1 MPFAGLNVAEL
12 DDSLPR
18 QLSAQQLSPRQPVG
32 WKYIASLVA
41 DLEVHRGV
49 REIPPE
55 FVDRR
60 VARHSRSDCVG
71 IHQPA
76 RQVLHRDAFAN
87 AAQNRRQLIARA
99 PQILLSGERELVQ
112 AGSLQG
118 LGTLPRKREEQLAIV
133 GFEFTIAAKR
143 ERHGADNATFDDE
156 WRRGQ
161 GALDDWLDHL
171 SVAWKACQGFSVC
184 SDEEWLTRAQDFGR
198 G

>member
-1 MPFAGLNVAEL
+1 MREVRQHFRDGKSVLRRLPARVLFVQPRHQTAQDIRRGIDDGPVPFARLNVAEL
-12 DDSLPR
+12 NDSLPR

-60 VARHSRSDCVG
+60 VARHAGGDCVG

-76 RQVLHRDAFAN
+76 RLVLHRNTFAN

-99 PQILLSGERELVQ
+99 PQILLSSERELVQ
-112 AGSLQG
+112 PGSLQG
-118 LGTLPRKREEQLAIV
+118 LGTLPRKREE
-133 GFEFTIAAKR
+133 
-143 ERHGADNATFDDE
+143 
-156 WRRGQ
+156 
-161 GALDDWLDHL
+161 
-171 SVAWKACQGFSVC
+171 
-184 SDEEWLTRAQDFGR
+184 
-198 G
+198 